1 LTGNSLFAIILLYN
15 KGVDMSAKGTT
26 ADTKEKDKFKDLLG
40 SMDPKLDREVREK
53 LITARVGLLLR
64 ASFFGNLAT
73 RLKLVNADEWCTTAG
88 TDGRNFYYNSRFVDK
103 LKPKEIEFLFGH
115 EVLHC
120 VYDHF
125 GRQGDRD
132 AQLYNCAAD
141 YCVNSDLIK
150 HRVGEKITTV
160 PCLYD
165 PKYDGKSSEEIYD
178 ILYENA
184 EKIDINK
191 LIEQLLDDHMD
202 GDDEDGPDG
211 GDGKDGS
218 GRPKISKSDRDAI
231 RDEIKEALL
240 AAAAASDGAGN
251 LPAGIKRIIQDL
263 TAPKMNWRELL
274 RMQLESTV
282 KSDYTWMRSSRRG
295 WHMDA
300 VMPGMKLDPMI
311 DIAISIDAS
320 GSMLDRM
327 LKDFLGEVAGIMEQ
341 FPNYRIH
348 VLSFDTQVY
357 NPQQFDSE
365 NLDDI
370 TGYEIQGGGG
380 TDFDC
385 VFNYFKENE
394 IEPKRHIMFTDGYP
408 CGSWGDE
415 QYCDTV
421 FIMHGTTTI
430 VPPFGQYAYY
440 EEESKH

>member
-1 LTGNSLFAIILLYN
+1 
-15 KGVDMSAKGTT
+15 MSTATT
-26 ADTKEKDKFKDLLG
+26 ANKKESDKFKDLCG
-40 SMDPKLDREVREK
+40 PTDPKLDREIREK

-73 RLKLVNADEWCTTAG
+73 RLKLVNADEWCPTAA
-88 TDGRNFYYNSRFVDK
+88 TDGRNFYYNSRFVDM

-125 GRQGDRD
+125 GRRGDRD
-132 AQLYNCAAD
+132 PQLFNIAND
-141 YCVNSDLIK
+141 YCVNGDLKK
-150 HRVGEKITTV
+150 HRVGEFITSV

-165 PKYDGKSSEEIYD
+165 AKYEGMSSEEIYD

-184 EKIDINK
+184 EKIDISQ
-191 LIEQLLDDHMD
+191 LIDKLLDDHLD
-202 GDDEDGPDG
+202 GDSQ
-211 GDGKDGS
+211 DGS
-218 GRPKISKSDRDAI
+218 GGEDGDEGSKNGKGRPKLSADERQKIK
-231 RDEIKEALL
+231 DEIKEAVL

-251 LPAGIKRIIQDL
+251 LPAGVKRIIEDM

-274 RMQLESTV
+274 RMQLESTI
-282 KSDYTWMRSSRRG
+282 KSDYTWMRNSRRG

-311 DIAISIDAS
+311 DIAVSIDAS
-320 GSMLDRM
+320 GSMGDQM
-327 LKDFLGEVAGIMEQ
+327 LRDFLGEVAGIMEQ

-370 TGYEIQGGGG
+370 TGYEIAGGGG

-385 VFNYFKENE
+385 VFEYFKANE

-408 CGSWGDE
+408 NGSWGDE

-421 FIMHGTTTI
+421 FIIHGSKTI

-440 EEESKH
+440 EEESRH

>member
-1 LTGNSLFAIILLYN
+1 MTTSTQN
-15 KGVDMSAKGTT
+15 K
-26 ADTKEKDKFKDLLG
+26 KESDKFKDLCG
-40 SMDPKLDREVREK
+40 PTDPKLDRDVREK

-73 RLKLVNADEWCTTAG
+73 RLKLVNADEWCPTAA
-88 TDGRNFYYNSRFVDK
+88 TDGRNFYYNSRFVDM

-125 GRQGDRD
+125 GRRGDRD
-132 AQLYNCAAD
+132 PQLFNIAND
-141 YCVNSDLIK
+141 YCVNADLKK
-150 HRVGEKITTV
+150 HRVGEFITTV

-165 PKYDGKSSEEIYD
+165 AKYQDMSSEEIYD

-184 EKIDINK
+184 EKIDISD
-191 LIEQLLDDHMD
+191 LIDKLLDDHLD
-202 GDDEDGPDG
+202 GDGQD
-211 GDGKDGS
+211 GDGEKDENGNPKNGK
-218 GRPKISKSDRDAI
+218 GRPKLSPEERQQIK
-231 RDEIKEALL
+231 DEIKEAVL
-240 AAAAASDGAGN
+240 AAASASDGAGN
-251 LPAGIKRIIQDL
+251 LPAGVKRIIEDM

-274 RMQLESTV
+274 RMQLESTI
-282 KSDYTWMRSSRRG
+282 KSDYTWMRNSRRG

-311 DIAISIDAS
+311 DIAVSIDAS

-327 LKDFLGEVAGIMEQ
+327 LKDFLAEVAGIMEQ

-348 VLSFDTQVY
+348 VVSFDTQVY

-380 TDFDC
+380 TDFDS
-385 VFNYFKENE
+385 VFEYFKANE

-408 CGSWGDE
+408 NGSWGDE

-421 FIMHGTTTI
+421 FIMHGTTSI

-440 EEESKH
+440 EEESRH

>member
-1 LTGNSLFAIILLYN
+1 MSTATSVN
-15 KGVDMSAKGTT
+15 K
-26 ADTKEKDKFKDLLG
+26 KESDKFKDLCG
-40 SMDPKLDREVREK
+40 PTDPKLDREIREK

-73 RLKLVNADEWCTTAG
+73 RLKLVNADEWCPTAA
-88 TDGRNFYYNSRFVDK
+88 TDGRNFYYNSRFVDM
-103 LKPKEIEFLFGH
+103 LKPKEVEFLFGH

-125 GRQGDRD
+125 GRRGDRD
-132 AQLYNCAAD
+132 PMLFNIAND
-141 YCVNSDLIK
+141 YCVNGDLKK
-150 HRVGEKITTV
+150 HRVGEFITSV

-165 PKYDGKSSEEIYD
+165 SKYEGMASEEIYD
-178 ILYENA
+178 ILYKNA
-184 EKIDINK
+184 EKIDISQ
-191 LIEQLLDDHMD
+191 LIDKMLDEHLD
-202 GDDEDGPDG
+202 GEGNGEGGDQD
-211 GDGKDGS
+211 GDGKENGK
-218 GRPKISKSDRDAI
+218 GRPKLSAEERQKIK
-231 RDEIKEALL
+231 DEIKEAVL

-251 LPAGIKRIIQDL
+251 LPAGVKRIIEDM

-274 RMQLESTV
+274 RMQLESTI
-282 KSDYTWMRSSRRG
+282 KSDYTWMRNSRRG

-320 GSMLDRM
+320 GSMQDRM
-327 LKDFLGEVAGIMEQ
+327 LKDFLSEVAGIMEQ

-348 VLSFDTQVY
+348 VLSFDTQIY

-370 TGYEIQGGGG
+370 TGYEIMGGGG
-380 TDFDC
+380 TEFDC
-385 VFNYFKENE
+385 VFQYFKDNE

-421 FIMHGTTTI
+421 FIIHGSTSI

>member
-1 LTGNSLFAIILLYN
+1 MTATSAN
-15 KGVDMSAKGTT
+15 K
-26 ADTKEKDKFKDLLG
+26 KESDKFKDLCG
-40 SMDPKLDREVREK
+40 PTDPKLDREIREK

-73 RLKLVNADEWCTTAG
+73 RLKLVNADEWCPTAA
-88 TDGRNFYYNSRFVDK
+88 TDGRNFYYNSRFVDM

-125 GRQGDRD
+125 GRRGDRD
-132 AQLYNCAAD
+132 PQLFNIAND
-141 YCVNSDLIK
+141 YCVNADLKK
-150 HRVGEKITTV
+150 HRVGEFITTV

-165 PKYDGKSSEEIYD
+165 SKYQDMSSEEIYD

-184 EKIDINK
+184 EKIDISS
-191 LIEQLLDDHMD
+191 LIDKLLDDHLD
-202 GDDEDGPDG
+202 GDGQD
-211 GDGKDGS
+211 GDGEKDENGNPKNGK
-218 GRPKISKSDRDAI
+218 GRPKLSAEERQKI
-231 RDEIKEALL
+231 RDEIKEAVL

-251 LPAGIKRIIQDL
+251 LPAGVKRIIEDM

-274 RMQLESTV
+274 RMQLESTI
-282 KSDYTWMRSSRRG
+282 KSDYTWMRNSRRG

-311 DIAISIDAS
+311 DIAVSIDAS
-320 GSMLDRM
+320 GSMLDSM
-327 LKDFLGEVAGIMEQ
+327 LKDFLAEVAGIMEQ

-348 VLSFDTQVY
+348 VVSFDTQIY
-357 NPQQFDSE
+357 NPKQFDSE

-370 TGYEIQGGGG
+370 TGYEIMGGGG
-380 TDFDC
+380 TDFDS
-385 VFNYFKENE
+385 VFQYFKENE

-408 CGSWGDE
+408 NGSWGDE

>member
-1 LTGNSLFAIILLYN
+1 MTTSTQN
-15 KGVDMSAKGTT
+15 K
-26 ADTKEKDKFKDLLG
+26 KESDKFKNLCG
-40 SMDPKLDREVREK
+40 PTDPKLDRDVREK

-73 RLKLVNADEWCTTAG
+73 RLKLVNADEWCPTAA
-88 TDGRNFYYNSRFVDK
+88 TDGRNFYYNSRFVDM

-125 GRQGDRD
+125 GRRGDRD
-132 AQLYNCAAD
+132 HQLFNIAND
-141 YCVNSDLIK
+141 YCVNADLKK
-150 HRVGEKITTV
+150 HRVGEFITTV

-165 PKYDGKSSEEIYD
+165 AKYQDMSSEEIYD

-184 EKIDINK
+184 EKIDISD
-191 LIEQLLDDHMD
+191 LIDKMLDEHLDGEGDGEGSGD
-202 GDDEDGPDG
+202 GDE
-211 GDGKDGS
+211 KDSKGN
-218 GRPKISKSDRDAI
+218 GRPKLSPEERQKIK
-231 RDEIKEALL
+231 DEIKEAVL

-251 LPAGIKRIIQDL
+251 LPAGVKRIIEDM

-274 RMQLESTV
+274 RMQLESTI
-282 KSDYTWMRSSRRG
+282 KSDYTWMRNSRRG

-320 GSMLDRM
+320 GSMLDKM
-327 LKDFLGEVAGIMEQ
+327 LKDFLAEVAGIMEQ

-348 VLSFDTQVY
+348 VLSFDTEVY

-370 TGYEIQGGGG
+370 TGYEIMGGGG

-385 VFNYFKENE
+385 VFRYFKENE

-408 CGSWGDE
+408 NGSWGDE

-421 FIMHGTTTI
+421 FIMHGTTSI

-440 EEESKH
+440 EEEKNH

>member
-1 LTGNSLFAIILLYN
+1 
-15 KGVDMSAKGTT
+15 MSTATT
-26 ADTKEKDKFKDLLG
+26 ANKKESDKFKDLCG
-40 SMDPKLDREVREK
+40 PTDPKLDREIREK

-73 RLKLVNADEWCTTAG
+73 RLKLVNADEWCPTAA
-88 TDGRNFYYNSRFVDK
+88 TDGRNFYYNSRFVDM

-125 GRQGDRD
+125 GRRGDRD
-132 AQLYNCAAD
+132 PQLFNIAND
-141 YCVNSDLIK
+141 YCVNGDLKK
-150 HRVGEKITTV
+150 HRVGEFITTV

-165 PKYDGKSSEEIYD
+165 SKYEGMSSEEIYD

-184 EKIDINK
+184 EKIDIGS
-191 LIEQLLDDHMD
+191 LIDKMLDEHLDGEGQDGSSDEEGEQ
-202 GDDEDGPDG
+202 
-211 GDGKDGS
+211 GKRGGS
-218 GRPKISKSDRDAI
+218 GRPKLSAEERQKIK
-231 RDEIKEALL
+231 DEIKEAVL

-251 LPAGIKRIIQDL
+251 LPAGVKRIIEDM

-274 RMQLESTV
+274 RMQLESTI
-282 KSDYTWMRSSRRG
+282 KSDYTWMRNSRRG

-327 LKDFLGEVAGIMEQ
+327 LKDFLSEVAGIMEQ

-380 TDFDC
+380 TDFDS
-385 VFNYFKENE
+385 VFQYFKENE

-408 CGSWGDE
+408 NGSWGDE

-421 FIMHGTTTI
+421 FIMHGTTSI

-440 EEESKH
+440 EEESRH